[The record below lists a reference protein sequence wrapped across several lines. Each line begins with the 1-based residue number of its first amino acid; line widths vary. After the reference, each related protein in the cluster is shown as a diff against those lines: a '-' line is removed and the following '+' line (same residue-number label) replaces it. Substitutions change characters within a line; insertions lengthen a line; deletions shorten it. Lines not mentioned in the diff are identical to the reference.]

1 MASKQDEFTSPA
13 ADIPVLIKV
22 DHRFIVQKQIRSVTR
37 FGKGCKIVLVSGEE
51 ILVKA
56 SYDKVVDLVK

>member
-22 DHRFIVQKQIRSVTR
+22 DNHFIPQKHVRSVAR

-56 SYDKVVDLVK
+56 NYDKVADLVK